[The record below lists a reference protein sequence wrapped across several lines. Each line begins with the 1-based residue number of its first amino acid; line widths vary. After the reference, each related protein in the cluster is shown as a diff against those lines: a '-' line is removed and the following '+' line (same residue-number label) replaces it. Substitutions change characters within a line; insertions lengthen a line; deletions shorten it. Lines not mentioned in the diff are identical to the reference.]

1 MPLEEELEGA
11 PEDYAPIPEECDLDE
26 NWRRPCFFILG
37 PCKASS
43 DCPCTTVGWPWHHGC
58 YSYVESDGN
67 LNTRNRY
74 AMHLCYHPS
83 HAGYMSRQQAMNI
96 AFSADTKI
104 GVLFQTYKE
113 RVEQRETWPIDGW
126 EPEYRRAAA
135 TNQQDIE
142 EERSTTGAT
151 KAETA
156 SNDED
161 EDCVST
167 DSETG
172 WDGIR
177 ALAAQYAPRP
187 LTNQGEASKGQGKR
201 NGNDKGKGKSNCLT
215 PRGKGFG
222 YVKHGYRG
230 PPLPKPRHVAFNPEP
245 IDQVVVRRDDRRKPQ
260 GRDVRQAITVVD
272 ELRNVMRKQFE
283 RHVEEALC
291 VQAQHEKA
299 CLGLAAA
306 FEQLP

>member
-1 MPLEEELEGA
+1 
-11 PEDYAPIPEECDLDE
+11 
-26 NWRRPCFFILG
+26 
-37 PCKASS
+37 
-43 DCPCTTVGWPWHHGC
+43 
-58 YSYVESDGN
+58 
-67 LNTRNRY
+67 
-74 AMHLCYHPS
+74 
-83 HAGYMSRQQAMNI
+83 MNI

-113 RVEQRETWPIDGW
+113 RVEQRDTWPIDGW

-172 WDGIR
+172 WDGFR
-177 ALAAQYAPRP
+177 ALAEQYRPRP

-230 PPLPKPRHVAFNPEP
+230 PPLPKPRHVAFNPIR

-260 GRDVRQAITVVD
+260 GRDVRQAITDVEEIRPVTITERDVRQAITVVD

-283 RHVEEALC
+283 RHVAEARC
-291 VQAQHEKA
+291 VQTQHEKA